1 MKFVNLPSQLLVSD
15 LVARFLDQWLFAYQW
30 RENRNAREAKFSLQL
45 VMLGLDVLEA
55 TQRADELIA
64 AGDKAHRWSSCR
76 AVLSGYTDQHIGLQR
91 AFLIT
96 AIGRLITLMK
106 RGKMW
111 VGYCHLEIKTVPSRI
126 TILDYFN
133 KTSKNNT

>member
-1 MKFVNLPSQLLVSD
+1 MFSAINSWARLGRFASLVLVVLCGLAQTSFAQDTKPPSP
-15 LVARFLDQWLFAYQW
+15 
-30 RENRNAREAKFSLQL
+30 
-45 VMLGLDVLEA
+45 A
-55 TQRADELIA
+55 TTL
-64 AGDKAHRWSSCR
+64 
-76 AVLSGYTDQHIGLQR
+76 
-91 AFLIT
+91 T